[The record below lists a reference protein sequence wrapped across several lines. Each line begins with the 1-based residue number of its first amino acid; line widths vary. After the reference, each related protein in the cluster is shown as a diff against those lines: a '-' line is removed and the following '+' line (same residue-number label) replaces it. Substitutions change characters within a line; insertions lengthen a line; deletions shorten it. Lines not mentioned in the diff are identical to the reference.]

1 MATRGK
7 ATKRTGRKAPARSPQ
22 SESAA
27 SSSSPLRPLTPKEAQ
42 FVEEYLVDLN
52 AAGAARRCGYSE
64 HTAKQIAHELMT
76 RPHIEAAIAERAH
89 QRAEKTGL
97 TAEKVLSEIMRVALV
112 DIGQAYDADG
122 KLLAI
127 KDMPE
132 DVRRAIASIE
142 SEELWEERFEGNRKK
157 RTQIGVTHKVR
168 FWDKLKA
175 NELLGKNL
183 KLFLDRIELSGD
195 NSFADLLREARLRV
209 ARNR

>member
-27 SSSSPLRPLTPKEAQ
+27 SSSSPLRPLTPKETQ

-52 AAGAARRCGYSE
+52 AAAAARRCGYSE
-64 HTAKQIAHELMT
+64 HTAKEQGYRILNTPAVA
-76 RPHIEAAIAERAH
+76 EAITARAQ
-89 QRAEKTGL
+89 QRAAKTGL
-97 TAEKVLSEIMRVALV
+97 SAEQVLSELMRVAFV
-112 DIGQAYDADG
+112 DIGQAYDPEG

-132 DVRRAIASIE
+132 EVRRAIASIE
-142 SEELWEERFEGNRKK
+142 SEELWEERFEGKQKK
-157 RTQIGVTHKVR
+157 RTQVGVTHKVR

-195 NSFADLLREARLRV
+195 NSFADLLREARQRV
-209 ARNR
+209 ANSR